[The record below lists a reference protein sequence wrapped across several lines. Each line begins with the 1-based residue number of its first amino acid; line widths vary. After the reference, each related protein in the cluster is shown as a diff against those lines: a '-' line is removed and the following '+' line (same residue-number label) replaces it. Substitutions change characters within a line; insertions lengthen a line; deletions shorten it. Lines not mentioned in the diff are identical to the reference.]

1 MSYLEIKE
9 LYKKF
14 KKEIVL
20 KDINLEVKKGE
31 FFVVLGPSGCG
42 KTTLLKIIA
51 GLLKPDRGK
60 IILEE
65 RDITNLE
72 PGKRDVA
79 LVFQNYAL
87 YPHMKVIENILF
99 PLKIKKIKVEE
110 QKKILEWVSEF
121 LKIRDILEK
130 KPSELSGGQQ
140 QRVALARALV
150 RNPKIFLMDEPLSNL
165 DAKLRTEMRSELKNL
180 QKNLNITTVYV
191 THDQIEAMTLAD
203 RICVLNKG
211 EIMQIGTPEEIYE
224 KPKNLF
230 VASFIG
236 THGINVIESGDFIFC
251 IRPEKF
257 YLTRQEGKNYE
268 FYVRLHSFDFI
279 GEYYVLKCDIIDVV
293 FNGNHMDTK
302 RGEIKVIMN
311 RKPEHR
317 NIIFYVREKDV
328 YRFYKDRSG
337 LS

>member
-1 MSYLEIKE
+1 MSYLEIKK

-14 KKEIVL
+14 KKEEIL

-51 GLLKPDRGK
+51 GLLKPDKGK

-65 RDITNLE
+65 NDITNLE

-79 LVFQNYAL
+79 MVFQNYAL
-87 YPHMKVIENILF
+87 YPHMKVMENILF
-99 PLKIKKIKVEE
+99 PLKIKKIKIEE
-110 QKKILEWVSEF
+110 QRKRLKWVSEF
-121 LKIRDILEK
+121 LKIEEILEK
-130 KPSELSGGQQ
+130 KPSEISGGQQ

-180 QKNLNITTVYV
+180 HRNLNITTIYV

-203 RICVLNKG
+203 KICILNKG

-224 KPKNLF
+224 KPQNFF

-236 THGINVIESGDFIFC
+236 THGINIIESENFILC
-251 IRPEKF
+251 VRPEKF
-257 YLTRQEGKNYE
+257 YLARQEGKNYE
-268 FYVRLHSFDFI
+268 FYVRLNSYDFI
-279 GEYYVLKCDIIDVV
+279 GEYYVLKCDIVDVV
-293 FNGNHMDTK
+293 FDGSHIDTK
-302 RGEIKVIMN
+302 KGEIKVIMN
-311 RKPEHR
+311 RKPEYR

-328 YRFYKDRSG
+328 YRFDRNKLR